1 MRFVAEAR
9 TGTGEVVL
17 FDPEALP
24 EDFDA
29 RLGADD
35 GELMEALAA
44 EERLF
49 QLETEYADTVV
60 LHLYLDAPVSASLT
74 EFCHE
79 PKEIPAFPV
88 PSGSLWF
95 CGSEY
100 VFHRD
105 DSALQNDPQGG
116 TRMTVPWGVY
126 AVRLSQTEYPDGYL
140 QARIRVAAGLKAT
153 RFFDIANYLC
163 DVGCLLTLAVVV
175 ALFASHLAP
184 WSLLMVGAAV
194 LYWAVLNLLTTSA
207 PYRRYE
213 EATRAVL
220 REFPAFVAEVRSEP
234 GKVVTAVGPVQTASD
249 RLEPAENP
257 DSVGEGLYV

>member
-29 RLGADD
+29 RFRDD
-35 GELMEALAA
+35 GRELLSALAA
-44 EERLF
+44 EDRLF
-49 QLETEYADTVV
+49 HLETGYSDQVV
-60 LHLYLDAPVSASLT
+60 IHLYLDEPVPASLA
-74 EFCHE
+74 EFCGD
-79 PKEIPAFPV
+79 PTEIPAFPA

-95 CGSEY
+95 CGSKY

-105 DSALQNDPQGG
+105 DTELQKDRKGG

-126 AVRLSQTEYPDGYL
+126 AVRLFQSKYPDDYL
-140 QARIRVAAGLKAT
+140 RSRVRAAVGPEVHRLIVVT
-153 RFFDIANYLC
+153 NVLGC
-163 DVGCLLTLAVVV
+163 VGCLFVLAVVV
-175 ALFASHLAP
+175 ALFASWFSP
-184 WSLLMVGAAV
+184 WPLLVVAAA
-194 LYWAVLNLLTTSA
+194 LYLGMIGLLTHSA
-207 PYRRYE
+207 PYRQYE

-234 GKVVTAVGPVQTASD
+234 GKVVTAAAPVQTASD
-249 RLEPAENP
+249 RLELVVEP
-257 DSVGEGLYV
+257 DSADEGLYV